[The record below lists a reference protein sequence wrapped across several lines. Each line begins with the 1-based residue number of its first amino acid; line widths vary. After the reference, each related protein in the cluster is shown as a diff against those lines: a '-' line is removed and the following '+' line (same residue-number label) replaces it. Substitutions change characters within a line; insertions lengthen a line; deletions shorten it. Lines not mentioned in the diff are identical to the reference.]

1 MNQLLN
7 FLNIAFLIKDD
18 AFKNWRLL
26 LFFSSLALMI
36 IASGHSADKKIYTI
50 AALNNEIKEAKSE
63 FVETRATLMQLKMES
78 RVMRILAQKGIAPPT
93 TPPIVLKNDRQD
105 GE

>member
-36 IASGHSADKKIYTI
+36 IASGHSADNKIYTI

-63 FVETRATLMQLKMES
+63 FVETRAALMQLKMES
-78 RVMRILAQKGIAPPT
+78 RVMQILAQKGIAPPT
-93 TPPIVLKNDRQD
+93 TPPIALKKQRSD

>member
-26 LFFSSLALMI
+26 LFFSSFGPHDHRKWA
-36 IASGHSADKKIYTI
+36 
-50 AALNNEIKEAKSE
+50 
-63 FVETRATLMQLKMES
+63 
-78 RVMRILAQKGIAPPT
+78 
-93 TPPIVLKNDRQD
+93 
-105 GE
+105 

>member
-63 FVETRATLMQLKMES
+63 FVETRAALMQLKMES
-78 RVMRILAQKGIAPPT
+78 RVMQILTQKGITPPT
-93 TPPIVLKNDRQD
+93 TPPIALKKERSD